1 MQKWK
6 FYYNLHT
13 LKLFQT
19 CINVFQ
25 QLNTE
30 ETFWIMLVT
39 KQLPIAF
46 DFHSVGKK
54 ILWKS
59 MATVNYLS
67 TNIFLIFFCDQH
79 DKDNLTGLE
88 QLKGA

>member
-1 MQKWK
+1 
-6 FYYNLHT
+6 
-13 LKLFQT
+13 
-19 CINVFQ
+19 
-25 QLNTE
+25 
-30 ETFWIMLVT
+30 
-39 KQLPIAF
+39 
-46 DFHSVGKK
+46 
-54 ILWKS
+54 